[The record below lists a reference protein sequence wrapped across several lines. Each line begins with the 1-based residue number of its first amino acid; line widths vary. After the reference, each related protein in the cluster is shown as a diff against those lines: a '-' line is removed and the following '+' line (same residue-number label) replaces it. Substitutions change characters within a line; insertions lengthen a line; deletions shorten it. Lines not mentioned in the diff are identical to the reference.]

1 MSGSHFINDL
11 LAVFKTYGRVC
22 LSVFVLLS
30 VFVSAVNSYRRLY
43 MRRCL
48 AGGPCVLT
56 FDLAP
61 ADKGKERKLPA
72 GTGTG
77 LCVYIYTSG
86 G

>member
-1 MSGSHFINDL
+1 
-11 LAVFKTYGRVC
+11 
-22 LSVFVLLS
+22 
-30 VFVSAVNSYRRLY
+30 

-77 LCVYIYTSG
+77 LCVCVYIYEWRIM
-86 G
+86 